1 MHNYTVVPK
10 KLWPVKQLE
19 HVQMLEP
26 KTKKW
31 GPQGR
36 PNHPQNFW
44 LQKFLSLD
52 GSKTPVKYFLSS
64 VKTVEKVL
72 TGGGIALKNGS
83 KSWLNEFSNIHK
95 L

>member
-1 MHNYTVVPK
+1 MHNCTAVPK

-19 HVQMLEP
+19 HGQILDP
-26 KTKKW
+26 KTQKW
-31 GPQGR
+31 GPWGR

-52 GSKTPVKYFLSS
+52 GSNTPVKYCLSS

-72 TGGGIALKNGS
+72 TGGGIPLVK
-83 KSWLNEFSNIHK
+83 
-95 L
+95 